1 VQRYWAGI
9 KFTPRGVKTDRRLAK
24 IVDAF
29 PTNAPHSADPA
40 LIASLA
46 RLWPN
51 REHESNA
58 VKNLFCG
65 AGMHRWRQLD
75 LSELYPEHEVRYC
88 FWCSK
93 IKVDGTIY
101 DP

>member
-1 VQRYWAGI
+1 MPESQS
-9 KFTPRGVKTDRRLAK
+9 TPRTGA
-24 IVDAF
+24 AH
-29 PTNAPHSADPA
+29 PE

-46 RLWPN
+46 RLWPH

-58 VKNLFCG
+58 VKHLCCC
-65 AGMHRWRQLD
+65 AGLHRWRALD
-75 LSELYPEHEVRYC
+75 LSELYPGKRVRFC

-101 DP
+101 TP